1 MRCSVHENWHG
12 RSGVW
17 LKRKLAMIHTT
28 GTQAVTYDGASVA
41 DLQLWFQGNVNHIQK
56 ERRGRK
62 ITIIYKYDPY
72 SFYFKASKQIKKVSM
87 KEASTSNLCLVTVHQ
102 KKSLWKDL
110 MWGDIY
116 VMRTLRL
123 SFVGQQTVEHMDLF
137 PAQISSS
144 TLPLGERKRVG
155 WCCWCWWWVNTP
167 LQPKT
172 QSLLSCWNL
181 RAYLLVPSCGPRSR
195 FALALFQVWEV
206 KCKQFTDLLWLG
218 RAMGFSWEECNLNT
232 TSQGGCAARWSIH
245 AYCVRA

>member
-1 MRCSVHENWHG
+1 MKRLNVRRYLCDEN
-12 RSGVW
+12 
-17 LKRKLAMIHTT
+17 T
-28 GTQAVTYDGASVA
+28 
-41 DLQLWFQGNVNHIQK
+41 
-56 ERRGRK
+56 
-62 ITIIYKYDPY
+62 
-72 SFYFKASKQIKKVSM
+72 
-87 KEASTSNLCLVTVHQ
+87 LC
-102 KKSLWKDL
+102 
-110 MWGDIY
+110 
-116 VMRTLRL
+116 L

-137 PAQISSS
+137 PAQISSP

-167 LQPKT
+167 LQLKT

-232 TSQGGCAARWSIH
+232 TSQGGSAARWSIH
-245 AYCVRA
+245 AYCVRAWQETDPAVQGRAGWWERLLTSVIMWGVSGRGKEAALLLPHKLSLPVLYSWL